1 MARSDWYRLDN
12 VGKFYSSQAGR
23 AGQTVFRF
31 SATMTDP
38 VSPEALQI
46 ALDRTVERYPG
57 FNVKLRSGL
66 FWHYL
71 EPAEELP
78 TIQPEVLPICAGLHA
93 DLDSVLFRVS
103 YFRHRINVEVSHMI
117 SDGRGT
123 LEFFRAL
130 LAAYVEKRY
139 DVAAAE
145 PGEEVAQSRRT
156 EDSYTVNF
164 DRSKA
169 GADTSEKVYHLT
181 GWKNTAEPTFMEY
194 HLSASAVHQ
203 QAKNMGVSVTSLVIA
218 AVIVAI
224 RNTMPAN
231 KRDRAIRMDVPV
243 DLRGVFD
250 SETLRNFF
258 GLTYV
263 SYTPGD
269 QNQSL
274 AEIARSVQDQLSS
287 GTQPEALKRRMNR
300 MLKIEKNPLI
310 QAAPL
315 FLKDG
320 GLMIGNWME
329 SREVTTTV
337 SSIGRITLDPAT
349 EPYVTDINVSTSTHG
364 LNFLFCTF
372 KDVLSIVISSVY
384 VRHEVTRA
392 FCKVFTDLG
401 IEGVI
406 SVNKTS
412 GQVDRELRQAQFENL
427 SMRFAAERRAGNS
440 APAADLDTH
449 ASVPADPGVGPSF
462 SANPST
468 SPSSSATSPDAD
480 PSSTAT
486 SKNGGAR

>member
-31 SATMTDP
+31 SATMTDS
-38 VSPEALQI
+38 VSPEALQV
-46 ALDRTVERYPG
+46 ALDRTVERFPG

-78 TIQPEVLPICAGLHA
+78 AIQPEVLPICAGLHA

-139 DVAAAE
+139 DVAAAAT
-145 PGEEVAQSRRT
+145 GEEVAPSRRT
-156 EDSYTVNF
+156 EDSYTANF

-169 GADTSEKVYHLT
+169 ASDASEKVYRLT

-203 QAKNMGVSVTSLVIA
+203 QAKSMGVSVTSLVIA
-218 AVIVAI
+218 AVIMAI
-224 RNTMPAN
+224 RNTMPAS

-243 DLRGVFD
+243 DLRDMFG

-258 GLTYV
+258 GLAYI
-263 SYTPGD
+263 SYTPGEQD
-269 QNQSL
+269 QSL
-274 AEIARSVQDQLSS
+274 TEIARIVQDQLSS
-287 GTQPEALKRRMNR
+287 GTQPESLKRRMNR

-320 GLMIGNWME
+320 GLMIGNWLAAQ
-329 SREVTTTV
+329 EVTTV

-384 VRHEVTRA
+384 VRHEVIRA
-392 FCKVFTDLG
+392 FCQVFTDLG
-401 IEGVI
+401 IKGVI

-427 SMRFAAERRAGNS
+427 STRFAAERRAGNS
-440 APAADLDTH
+440 AC
-449 ASVPADPGVGPSF
+449 
-462 SANPST
+462 SANSGT
-468 SPSSSATSPDAD
+468 KSSSSAANQ
-480 PSSTAT
+480 
-486 SKNGGAR
+486 NGGAR